1 MTGVE
6 RLNWI
11 RALPAY
17 LAEPNSEYRYVYS
30 GSQSARDKLR
40 GQKGNNP
47 DHLLR
52 SPSRTKSLRKS
63 SCSDSQDVGLEAA
76 II

>member
-1 MTGVE
+1 MVGVE
-6 RLNWI
+6 RLNRR
-11 RALPAY
+11 RAIPWYLP
-17 LAEPNSEYRYVYS
+17 EPNSEYHHVYS

-52 SPSRTKSLRKS
+52 SPSRTQSLRKWI
-63 SCSDSQDVGLEAA
+63 CSDSQDVGLEAA

>member
-1 MTGVE
+1 MMGVE
-6 RLNWI
+6 RLNWR

-17 LAEPNSEYRYVYS
+17 LAEPNSEYRHVYS

-52 SPSRTKSLRKS
+52 SPSRTQSLRKW
-63 SCSDSQDVGLEAA
+63 SCRDSQDVGLEAA

>member
-1 MTGVE
+1 MMGVE

-17 LAEPNSEYRYVYS
+17 LAEPNSEYRHVYS

-40 GQKGNNP
+40 GREGNNP

-52 SPSRTKSLRKS
+52 SLSRTQSLRKS
-63 SCSDSQDVGLEAA
+63 SCNDSQDVGLEAA

>member
-1 MTGVE
+1 MAGVE
-6 RLNWI
+6 RLNRR
-11 RALPAY
+11 RAIPWYLP
-17 LAEPNSEYRYVYS
+17 EPNSEYHHDYL

-40 GQKGNNP
+40 GREGNNP

-52 SPSRTKSLRKS
+52 SLSRTQSLRKS
-63 SCSDSQDVGLEAA
+63 SCNDSQDVGLEAA